1 MVAICQILED
11 KRFFRGDMSSFLK
24 DSTLIDVSEQVVLVV
39 IYYFLAVFSGLNID
53 KV

>member
-1 MVAICQILED
+1 
-11 KRFFRGDMSSFLK
+11 
-24 DSTLIDVSEQVVLVV
+24 LIDVSEQVVLVV

>member
-1 MVAICQILED
+1 
-11 KRFFRGDMSSFLK
+11 
-24 DSTLIDVSEQVVLVV
+24 LIDISEQVALVV